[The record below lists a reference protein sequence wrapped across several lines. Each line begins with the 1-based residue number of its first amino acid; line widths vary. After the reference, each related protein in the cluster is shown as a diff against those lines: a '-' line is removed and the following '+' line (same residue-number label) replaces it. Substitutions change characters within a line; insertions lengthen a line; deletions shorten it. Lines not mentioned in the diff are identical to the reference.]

1 MSPCLSLVI
10 RRRPGQNTR
19 WFRDTTAV
27 PLPLPLPPRVSVPQ
41 SRDDPR
47 SLVPTVGGGG
57 TGQATHL
64 LIPFDRW
71 KERYQHHL
79 SVMTSFI
86 LRRLPVASPNG
97 RYHIRWNVVDL
108 ETRLAALLYRT
119 SVNRYRSYVPVV

>member
-10 RRRPGQNTR
+10 RRRPGQKTR

-27 PLPLPLPPRVSVPQ
+27 PLSPAAVLPSCEV
-41 SRDDPR
+41 PR
-47 SLVPTVGGGG
+47 SLVPTLGGGG

-86 LRRLPVASPNG
+86 LRRLPVTSPNG